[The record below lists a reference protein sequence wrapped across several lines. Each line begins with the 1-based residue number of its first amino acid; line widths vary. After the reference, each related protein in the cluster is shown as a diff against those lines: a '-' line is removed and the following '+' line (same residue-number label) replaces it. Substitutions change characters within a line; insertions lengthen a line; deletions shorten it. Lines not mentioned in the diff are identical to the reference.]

1 MKCKRF
7 KAAKTNFW
15 LLFLAL
21 NSIKNSVLGGVRFM
35 ADDAE
40 QPLDPVEEEAVADGE
55 VEVRSE
61 QEQQK
66 FESDFAI
73 KMVDTLVAINEQQIS
88 SYELPN
94 RFFTTDELTCFNFF
108 SNSVPVNPLPA
119 VYPEDGFLIFRGVPV
134 PNSVNLTSATLEEIG
149 YSIKSSISADAQDQ
163 QLSDLGSDMIN
174 AYQIATQIYN
184 DRVEKN
190 RTSYLANVKNAKA
203 QVMEMSAAVVCGFV
217 IILTLVSLA

>member
-1 MKCKRF
+1 
-7 KAAKTNFW
+7 
-15 LLFLAL
+15 
-21 NSIKNSVLGGVRFM
+21 M
-35 ADDAE
+35 AENVE
-40 QPLDPVEEEAVADGE
+40 QPLDAAPEEVVADGE
-55 VEVRSE
+55 VEIRSE

-94 RFFTTDELTCFNFF
+94 RFFTTDELNCFGFF

-119 VYPEDGFLIFRGVPV
+119 VYPENGFLIFRGVPV
-134 PNSVNLTSATLEEIG
+134 PKSVNLTSANLEEIG

-163 QLSDLGSDMIN
+163 QLSNLGSDMIN
-174 AYQIATQIYN
+174 AYQIATTIYN
-184 DRVEKN
+184 DRVEKI

-203 QVMEMSAAVVCGFV
+203 QVMEISAAVVCAFV
-217 IILTLVSLA
+217 IILTLLNLT

>member
-1 MKCKRF
+1 
-7 KAAKTNFW
+7 
-15 LLFLAL
+15 
-21 NSIKNSVLGGVRFM
+21 M
-35 ADDAE
+35 AEDVE
-40 QPLDPVEEEAVADGE
+40 QPLDAAPEEVVADGE
-55 VEVRSE
+55 VEIRSE

-94 RFFTTDELTCFNFF
+94 RFFTTDELNCFGFF

-119 VYPEDGFLIFRGVPV
+119 VYPENGFLIFRGVPV
-134 PNSVNLTSATLEEIG
+134 PKSVNLTSANLEEIG
-149 YSIKSSISADAQDQ
+149 YSIKSSISEDVQGQ

-174 AYQIATQIYN
+174 AYQIATHIYN
-184 DRVEKN
+184 DRVEKI

-217 IILTLVSLA
+217 IILTLVNLA

>member
-1 MKCKRF
+1 M
-7 KAAKTNFW
+7 AENDNEIVYGAN
-15 LLFLAL
+15 
-21 NSIKNSVLGGVRFM
+21 
-35 ADDAE
+35 ADDINDVQAAPNE
-40 QPLDPVEEEAVADGE
+40 P
-55 VEVRSE
+55 EVRTE
-61 QEQQK
+61 IEQQK

-94 RFFTTDELTCFNFF
+94 RFFTTDELNCFGFF
-108 SNSVPVNPLPA
+108 SNSVPINPLPA
-119 VYPEDGFLIFRGVPV
+119 VYPENGFLIFRGVPV
-134 PNSVNLTSATLEEIG
+134 PKSVNLTSASLDEIG

-174 AYQIATQIYN
+174 AYQIATTIYN
-184 DRVEKN
+184 DRVEKI

-203 QVMEMSAAVVCGFV
+203 QVMEISAAVVCGFV

>member
-1 MKCKRF
+1 M
-7 KAAKTNFW
+7 AEDTNKPVDG
-15 LLFLAL
+15 LEDAG
-21 NSIKNSVLGGVRFM
+21 SV
-35 ADDAE
+35 E
-40 QPLDPVEEEAVADGE
+40 GE
-55 VEVRSE
+55 VKTRSE

-94 RFFTTDELTCFNFF
+94 RFFTTDELNCFGYF

-119 VYPEDGFLIFRGVPV
+119 IYPENGFLLFRGVPV
-134 PNSVNLTSATLEEIG
+134 PKSVNLTSENLEEIEQI
-149 YSIKSSISADAQDQ
+149 IKSSISEEALGQ

-184 DRVEKN
+184 DRVEKI

-203 QVMEMSAAVVCGFV
+203 QVMEISAAVVCGFV

>member
-1 MKCKRF
+1 M
-7 KAAKTNFW
+7 AEDTNKPVDG
-15 LLFLAL
+15 LEDAD
-21 NSIKNSVLGGVRFM
+21 SV
-35 ADDAE
+35 E
-40 QPLDPVEEEAVADGE
+40 GE
-55 VEVRSE
+55 VEFRSE

-94 RFFTTDELTCFNFF
+94 RFFTTDELNCFGFF

-119 VYPEDGFLIFRGVPV
+119 VYPENGFLIFRGVPV
-134 PNSVNLTSATLEEIG
+134 PKSVNLTSANLEEIG
-149 YSIKSSISADAQDQ
+149 YSIKSSISADEQDQ
-163 QLSDLGSDMIN
+163 QLSNLGSDMIN
-174 AYQIATQIYN
+174 AYQIATTIYN
-184 DRVEKN
+184 DRVEKI

-203 QVMEMSAAVVCGFV
+203 QVMEISAAVVCGFV

>member
-1 MKCKRF
+1 MAEEVEQSLD
-7 KAAKTNFW
+7 AA
-15 LLFLAL
+15 
-21 NSIKNSVLGGVRFM
+21 
-35 ADDAE
+35 ADDAVTE
-40 QPLDPVEEEAVADGE
+40 SEIN
-55 VEVRSE
+55 VRSE

-94 RFFTTDELTCFNFF
+94 RFFTTDELNCFGFF

-119 VYPEDGFLIFRGVPV
+119 VYPENGFLIFRGVPV
-134 PNSVNLTSATLEEIG
+134 PKSVNLTSANLEEIG

-184 DRVEKN
+184 DRVEKI

>member
-1 MKCKRF
+1 M
-7 KAAKTNFW
+7 AEDTNQPVDG
-15 LLFLAL
+15 LE
-21 NSIKNSVLGGVRFM
+21 
-35 ADDAE
+35 DA
-40 QPLDPVEEEAVADGE
+40 DPVEGE
-55 VEVRSE
+55 VEIRSE

-94 RFFTTDELTCFNFF
+94 RFFTTDELNCFGFF

-119 VYPEDGFLIFRGVPV
+119 VYPENGFLLFRGVPV
-134 PNSVNLTSATLEEIG
+134 PKSVNLTSASLEEIEQI
-149 YSIKSSISADAQDQ
+149 IKSSISEEALGQ

-184 DRVEKN
+184 DRVEKI
-190 RTSYLANVKNAKA
+190 RISYLANVKNAKS
-203 QVMEMSAAVVCGFV
+203 QVIEISAAIACGAV
-217 IILTLVSLA
+217 IILTLMSL

>member
-1 MKCKRF
+1 M
-7 KAAKTNFW
+7 AENDNEIVYGAN
-15 LLFLAL
+15 
-21 NSIKNSVLGGVRFM
+21 
-35 ADDAE
+35 ADDINDV
-40 QPLDPVEEEAVADGE
+40 QAVPNE
-55 VEVRSE
+55 PEVRTE
-61 QEQQK
+61 IEQQK

-94 RFFTTDELTCFNFF
+94 RFFTTDELNCFGFF
-108 SNSVPVNPLPA
+108 SNSVPINPLPA
-119 VYPEDGFLIFRGVPV
+119 VYPENGFLIFRGVPV
-134 PNSVNLTSATLEEIG
+134 PKSVNLTSASLDEIG

-190 RTSYLANVKNAKA
+190 RTSYMANVKNAKA